1 MTENKDLTTCVTNLS
16 NEFKNLNNL
25 LQMASDEELKN
36 LLLVTQNNS
45 NIEHEVWLAFDSAT
59 LSLRQV
65 NNILLKA
72 IASQR

>member
-1 MTENKDLTTCVTNLS
+1 MTKNKDLTTCVTNLS

-36 LLLVTQNNS
+36 LLLVTQNDS
-45 NIEHEVWLAFDSAT
+45 NIEYEVWSAFDSAT
-59 LSLRQV
+59 RSLRQV